1 MITMFDIRVILLKS
15 KLLCLLQPL
24 KGKVHMNAICT
35 FTSNV
40 GTKNLSRSTE
50 STQNAL
56 ENNGVDLNCSSTLQN
71 FLLFF
76 LFFQCFCFAED
87 NVLALSSKLLVLLL
101 LSPRSCLLH

>member
-24 KGKVHMNAICT
+24 KRKVHMNAICT

-76 LFFQCFCFAED
+76 CFFNASALQKTMFLLFPL
-87 NVLALSSKLLVLLL
+87 NS
-101 LSPRSCLLH
+101 